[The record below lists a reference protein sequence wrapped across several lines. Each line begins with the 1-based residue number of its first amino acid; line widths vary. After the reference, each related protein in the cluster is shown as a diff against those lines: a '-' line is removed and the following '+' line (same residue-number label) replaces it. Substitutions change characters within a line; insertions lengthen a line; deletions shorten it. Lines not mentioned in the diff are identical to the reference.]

1 MFDSL
6 NPCQL
11 EAGGAELLIK
21 MTSKH
26 LHGPRRKIPV
36 DPCRAASAIVPEGF
50 FYNLVRFCS
59 AQVLAIPRGARTP
72 HPSSDHGHGRGAKIQ
87 RVSRLGATNLLSLY
101 GRFVAIVVDLLPSH
115 AFASAASHVSKQTS
129 TPRGPAG
136 AREANDNRP
145 RRRTARETARRSP
158 AGAAG
163 RRAQT
168 PQRSAGVCTGAS
180 HSASV
185 AGSAALTVIEQ
196 PAISSEVT

>member
-1 MFDSL
+1 MTVSDVL
-6 NPCQL
+6 AQVIWL
-11 EAGGAELLIK
+11 AGTLAVVAIIG
-21 MTSKH
+21 
-26 LHGPRRKIPV
+26 
-36 DPCRAASAIVPEGF
+36 AASYVITKLGE
-50 FYNLVRFCS
+50 LVAGRRVEVDAMLYLF
-59 AQVLAIPRGARTP
+59 GA
-72 HPSSDHGHGRGAKIQ
+72 GIGM
-87 RVSRLGATNLLSLY
+87 V
-101 GRFVAIVVDLLPSH
+101 LLPSH

-163 RRAQT
+163 CRAQT